1 MLAQSVLLIRMTAK
15 IRYVGTPKRTI
26 GKETPMH
33 QREKPL
39 AIKTYPPEVQGVGE
53 FDGGRITET
62 KPLGFPGEGPR
73 VPHTGPLFYWAWA
86 TAKGYG
92 KIGLH
97 PHRAFEIMSYALKGE
112 IGHYDT
118 LGNRS
123 RVKAGGAQVMQ
134 TGSGVSHEE
143 ETVSDHNEFF
153 QIWFE
158 PNLKK
163 TVHQTPTYSEF
174 CHEDFPMEIRDGVTL
189 KHVIGNGAPISILA
203 EAAMQDILIP
213 PSHRY
218 QRELSANRTVGVVV
232 INGKGKL
239 RDEAHLGKDDLDP
252 RSFAVVHAW
261 NNESISIQA
270 EGDAPLRL
278 AVIEVPAEVDYPLC
292 REEWS

>member
-1 MLAQSVLLIRMTAK
+1 MDLMKKSMEITV
-15 IRYVGTPKRTI
+15 
-26 GKETPMH
+26 
-33 QREKPL
+33 
-39 AIKTYPPEVQGVGE
+39 YPPDVQEIGE

-62 KPLGFPGEGPR
+62 KPLGFPGEGPE

-97 PHRAFEIMSYALKGE
+97 PHQAFEIMSYALKGE

-118 LGNRS
+118 MGNRS

-158 PNLKK
+158 PDLKK
-163 TVHQTPTYSEF
+163 TVRQAPTYAEF
-174 CHEDFPMEIRDGVTL
+174 RHKDFPVEVRDGVTL
-189 KHVIGNGAPISILA
+189 KHVIGNGAPVSLVT

-213 PSHRY
+213 SGQRY
-218 QRELSANRTVGVVV
+218 QRELSANRTLAIVV
-232 INGKGKL
+232 INGEGTLSDVIGSEK
-239 RDEAHLGKDDLDP
+239 HDLAVKY
-252 RSFAVVHAW
+252 FAVVHAGT
-261 NNESISIQA
+261 NGSVAIHAGQA
-270 EGDAPLRL
+270 GPLRL
-278 AVIEVPAEVDYPLC
+278 AMIEVPAEVDYALY
-292 REEWS
+292 REQQG